1 VSPTSFTLQIALLDT
16 NALRE
21 WAQRE
26 NPRWVEWDRVERWVI
41 GLDANPFQP
50 PSVPWTFNE
59 GEPYEI
65 RSAQGEELG
74 PVVVYYRVHHHDV
87 RSDVLFVGPADSV

>member
-1 VSPTSFTLQIALLDT
+1 VPLFDT

-21 WAQRE
+21 WGQRD
-26 NPRWVEWDRVERWVI
+26 NPHWAEWDRVERWVL

-50 PSVPWTFNE
+50 PSLSWTVNE
-59 GEPYEI
+59 GEPYET

-74 PVVVYYRVHHHDV
+74 PVVVYYRVHQHDL
-87 RSDVLFVGPADSV
+87 RTDVLWVGTA